1 MNNKTRFEVYILDI
15 VQRKFT
21 DSAECKL
28 ITEKVLEILSK
39 SSTRLDGQIFYD
51 ILKFLNLDIDNICE
65 QYFQDKNSKV
75 LNSLTASSNLFRDLI
90 SPYVNSQNQ
99 LSDSSDIKGKRF
111 NRLFSGELSEL
122 YAHEVYDLS
131 IALNA
136 KPHILFEY
144 FYGNGDRPIIGLVP
158 PAEEKKGK

>member
-21 DSAECKL
+21 DSAECKS

-51 ILKFLNLDIDNICE
+51 ILKFINLDIDNICE

-144 FYGNGDRPIIGLVP
+144 FYGNGERPTIGMVP
-158 PAEEKKGK
+158 PAGEDKEK